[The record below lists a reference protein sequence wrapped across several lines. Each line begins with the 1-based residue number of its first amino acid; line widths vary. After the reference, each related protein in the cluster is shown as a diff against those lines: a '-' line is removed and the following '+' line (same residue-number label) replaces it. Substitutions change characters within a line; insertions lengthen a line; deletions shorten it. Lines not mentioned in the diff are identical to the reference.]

1 MKIDK
6 DNFENFKNGADCAR
20 ALLEYLKVTLPLYD
34 LEPTFQNIEMVLSN
48 TIMTNCMNN
57 KVMPGREFAV
67 MTLSAGVLEPVI
79 KQYYESKED
88 KEE

>member
-6 DNFENFKNGADCAR
+6 DRFKKFKNGADCAR
-20 ALLEYLKVTLPLYD
+20 AVLEYLKVTLPMYE
-34 LEPTFQNIEMVLSN
+34 LEPTFENLEMVLSN

-57 KVMPGREFAV
+57 KVMPGKEFAV

-79 KQYYESKED
+79 KDYYKSKED
-88 KEE
+88 EE